1 MKEIEGVKFVLC
13 SKSGLNYISYEYIRD
28 TNRSLRYVHYKNSP
42 SFFKDTIMK
51 MKPLRLILI
60 NIER

>member
-1 MKEIEGVKFVLC
+1 MNEIEGVKFVLC
-13 SKSGLNYISYEYIRD
+13 SKSGSYISYEYIRD
-28 TNRSLRYVHYKNSP
+28 NNRSLRYVHYKNSP
-42 SFFKDTIMK
+42 SFFRDNIIT